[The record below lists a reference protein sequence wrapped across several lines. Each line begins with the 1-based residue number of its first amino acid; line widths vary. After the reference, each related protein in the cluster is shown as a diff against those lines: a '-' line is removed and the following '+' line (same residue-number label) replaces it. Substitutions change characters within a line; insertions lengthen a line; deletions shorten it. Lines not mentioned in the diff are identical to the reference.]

1 MFGTEESANDM
12 FMKQKSHNND
22 HTWLKL
28 IWICASD
35 FAKPKNAKMY
45 FLDFWSFVLVMRAT
59 SVYIWYY
66 CTKRVDYGEK

>member
-1 MFGTEESANDM
+1 MFGTEESTNDM

-45 FLDFWSFVLVMRAT
+45 FLDSGSFVLVMRAT
-59 SVYIWYY
+59 SEMVNSGHVKTEIV
-66 CTKRVDYGEK
+66 TE

>member
-12 FMKQKSHNND
+12 FMKQKSHNNV

-35 FAKPKNAKMY
+35 FAKPKNTKIY

-59 SVYIWYY
+59 SEMVNSGHVKIEIV
-66 CTKRVDYGEK
+66 TE